1 MTTGPAASGPDP
13 VPDLAGIPAPRIEYR
28 TLDPGESL
36 PDDVLC
42 AVTFG
47 TRPSGGY
54 DPRCVRVG
62 LEPLAGG
69 GLIEV
74 WHSSGPVQ
82 RGYDGLVR
90 YTCDEHHLAAAV
102 EIDERRYG
110 GIAAAARAAYTA
122 MVNFQKFAR
131 FPQVLRVWNY
141 FDAINAG
148 DGDSERYRQF
158 CVGRAAGLGDA
169 LAKPYPAATAIG
181 RRDGDCTLQVY
192 WLAGRVPGR
201 AIENP
206 RQVSAYHYPRVY
218 SPSPPVFSRAM
229 LVSPDLLLISGTAS
243 VVGHAS
249 HHPGDLPAQLEET
262 LRNLR
267 AVIKG
272 AAGIAPALPRELS
285 SSSRLKV
292 YLRDTQEV
300 AHVERMLHEALP
312 AGVPFV
318 VLAADVCRSDLL
330 VEIDCQ
336 HGV

>member
-1 MTTGPAASGPDP
+1 MTESPRDTPGP
-13 VPDLAGIPAPRIEYR
+13 VIEYR
-28 TLDPGESL
+28 RLEVPVAL

-47 TRPSGGY
+47 ARSESVD

-69 GLIEV
+69 GLVEV
-74 WHSSGPVQ
+74 WHASGPVR

-90 YTCDEHHLAAAV
+90 YTHDEHHLAAAI
-102 EIDERRYG
+102 EIDELRYG
-110 GIAAAARAAYTA
+110 GIAAAAQVAYAAMA
-122 MVNFQKFAR
+122 SFQAAVQ

-141 FDAINAG
+141 FDAINEG
-148 DGDSERYRQF
+148 DGDGERYRQF
-158 CVGRAAGLGDA
+158 CVGRTAGLGDA

-181 RRDGDCTLQVY
+181 RRDGDRTLQVY

-206 RQVSAYHYPRVY
+206 RQVSAYLYPRRY

-229 LVSPDLLLISGTAS
+229 LVSPDLLMISGTAS

-249 HHPGDLPAQLEET
+249 HHTGDLQRQLEET

-267 AVIKG
+267 AVIQR
-272 AAGIAPALPRELS
+272 AAALAPRLPAELS
-285 SSSRLKV
+285 HNSRLKV
-292 YLRDTQEV
+292 YLRDASAAAQIEQLLR
-300 AHVERMLHEALP
+300 AELP
-312 AGVPFV
+312 PGVPYV
-318 VLAADVCRSDLL
+318 VLAADVCRADLL

-336 HGV
+336 HGAG